1 MKKRTNIG
9 QKEAYT
15 MKVLLLS
22 VKAGYGHHSTAKAII
37 EYFEK
42 NGHQCEMLDIFDYI
56 SHRIGDYINDSYLLM
71 TKYIPK
77 TYGKA
82 YGKLAQKDEPYDYHS
97 LISLFS
103 RFVSKKLSKYVS
115 DYKPDFMIGTHSYA
129 GVCMSIL
136 TETGVTACPT
146 VGIVTDYTVHPLWE
160 STFLDY
166 YVIPDELLA
175 SEMQQKGIPKD
186 KLLPFG
192 IPVREQF
199 ARRTD
204 KKEARRMLGID
215 DIPTVLIMMGS
226 MGYGNIKPQLES
238 IDKSPHEFQIICV
251 CGSNKK
257 LKEYV
262 DASDWT
268 KSFHVYGFTDDVDIM
283 MDASDVLITKP
294 GGLTTSEALSKGIPM
309 IISNPIPGQEDRNLN
324 FLVNTGAAIITND
337 TFGVQDALNMLFTS
351 PWRIRIME
359 ESVSHI
365 GKPNATADLY
375 NFAVSKTAAKET
387 VI

>member
-1 MKKRTNIG
+1 
-9 QKEAYT
+9 

-22 VKAGYGHHSTAKAII
+22 IKAGYGHHSTAKAII

-97 LISLFS
+97 LISMLS

-115 DYKPDFMIGTHSYA
+115 EYSPDLMIGTHSYA

-146 VGIVTDYTVHPLWE
+146 IGIVTDYTVHPLWE

-166 YVIPDELLA
+166 YVIPDALLS
-175 SEMQQKGIPKD
+175 SEMQQKGIAKE

-199 ARRTD
+199 TRKTD
-204 KKEARRMLGID
+204 KDEARRMLGIEN
-215 DIPTVLIMMGS
+215 IPTVLVMMGS
-226 MGYGNIKPQLES
+226 MGYGNIKPMLDA
-238 IDKSPHEFQIICV
+238 IDKSPHEFQVICV

-257 LKEYV
+257 LKDYV
-262 DASDWT
+262 DETEWT
-268 KSFHVYGFTDDVDIM
+268 KRVYCYGFTDKVDVM
-283 MDASDVLITKP
+283 MDASDVIITKP

-309 IISNPIPGQEDRNLN
+309 IISNPIPGHEDRNLN
-324 FLVNTGAAIITND
+324 FLVNTGAAVIVND
-337 TFGVQDALNMLFTS
+337 NFGVQDALNMLFTC

-375 NFAVSKTAAKET
+375 DFSVAKASAKAAA
-387 VI
+387 I

>member
-1 MKKRTNIG
+1 
-9 QKEAYT
+9 
-15 MKVLLLS
+15 MKVLMLS

-42 NGHQCEMLDIFDYI
+42 NGHECEMLDIFDYI
-56 SHRIGDYINDSYLLM
+56 SRRIGNYINDGYQLM

-82 YGKLAQKDEPYDYHS
+82 YGKLAQKEEPYDRHS
-97 LISLFS
+97 LISMFS

-115 DYKPDFMIGTHSYA
+115 DYAPDLMIGTHSYA

-136 TETGVTACPT
+136 TETGVTSCPT

-166 YVIPDELLA
+166 YVVPDELIT
-175 SEMQQKGIPKD
+175 SEMQHKGIAREKV
-186 KLLPFG
+186 LPFG

-199 ARRTD
+199 ARKTD
-204 KKEARRMLGID
+204 KKEARQKLGIED
-215 DIPTVLIMMGS
+215 MPTVLIMMGS
-226 MGYGNIKPQLES
+226 MGYGNIKPQLEA
-238 IDKSPHEFQIICV
+238 IDQSPHEFQVLCV

-262 DASDWT
+262 DEAVWT
-268 KSFHVYGFTDDVDIM
+268 KSFHAYGFTDEVDIM
-283 MDASDVLITKP
+283 MDASDVIITKP

-324 FLVNTGAAIITND
+324 FLVNTGAAVIVNSNY
-337 TFGVQDALNMLFTS
+337 GVQDALNMLFTC

-375 NFAVSKTAAKET
+375 DFVVSKAAAKET
-387 VI
+387 AISN

>member
-9 QKEAYT
+9 QKEDYT

-82 YGKLAQKDEPYDYHS
+82 YGKLAQKDEPYDRHS
-97 LISLFS
+97 LISMLS
-103 RFVSKKLSKYVS
+103 RFVSKKLSKYVGEY
-115 DYKPDFMIGTHSYA
+115 DPDLMIGTHSYA

-136 TETGVTACPT
+136 IETGVTSCPT

-166 YVIPDELLA
+166 YVIPDALLT
-175 SEMQQKGIPKD
+175 SEMQQKGIAKE

-199 ARRTD
+199 ARKID
-204 KKEARRMLGID
+204 KSEARHMLGIEN
-215 DIPTVLIMMGS
+215 IPTVLVMMGS
-226 MGYGNIKPQLES
+226 MGYGNIKPMLDA
-238 IDKSPHEFQIICV
+238 IDKSPHEFQILCV

-262 DASDWT
+262 DAAEWT
-268 KSFHVYGFTDDVDIM
+268 KDVYCYGFTDEVDVM
-283 MDASDVLITKP
+283 MDAADVIITKP

-309 IISNPIPGQEDRNLN
+309 IISNPIPGHEDRNLS
-324 FLVNTGAAIITND
+324 FLVNTGAAIVVND
-337 TFGVQDALNMLFTS
+337 NFAVQDALNMLFTC
-351 PWRIRIME
+351 PWRIHIME

-375 NFAVSKTAAKET
+375 DFSVAKASAKAAA
-387 VI
+387 I

>member
-9 QKEAYT
+9 QKEDYT

-22 VKAGYGHHSTAKAII
+22 IKAGYGHHSTAKAII

-97 LISLFS
+97 LISMLS

-115 DYKPDFMIGTHSYA
+115 EYSPDLMIGTHSYA

-146 VGIVTDYTVHPLWE
+146 IGIVTDYTVHPLWE
-160 STFLDY
+160 STFLDH
-166 YVIPDELLA
+166 YVIPDALLS
-175 SEMQQKGIPKD
+175 SEMQQKGIAKE

-199 ARRTD
+199 TRKID
-204 KKEARRMLGID
+204 KDEARRMLGIEN
-215 DIPTVLIMMGS
+215 IPTVLVMMGS
-226 MGYGNIKPQLES
+226 MGYGNIKPMLDA
-238 IDKSPHEFQIICV
+238 IDKSPHEFQVICV

-262 DASDWT
+262 DETEWT
-268 KSFHVYGFTDDVDIM
+268 KNVYCYGFTDKVDIM
-283 MDASDVLITKP
+283 MDASDVIITKP

-309 IISNPIPGQEDRNLN
+309 IISNPIPGHEDRNLN
-324 FLVNTGAAIITND
+324 FLVNTGAAIIVND
-337 TFGVQDALNMLFTS
+337 NFGVQDALNMLFTC

-375 NFAVSKTAAKET
+375 DFSVAKASAKAAA
-387 VI
+387 I